1 MQISQSVRVRGAR
14 WRVLDVRSYD
24 DCQLVTLAGLT
35 PPYVGTTRRI
45 LTPFDTI
52 DLRRS
57 SCAAAPGSAGALAPR
72 LSRASRCESA
82 PAALQSALHARID
95 LLPHQ
100 LEPAFAMV
108 RGMGS
113 RVLLADEVGLGKTI
127 QAGLVCAE
135 LLARGAIDRVLVVA
149 PAGLRE
155 QWTHELAERF
165 SIAAANVDA
174 AALRRLTATLPV
186 GLNPW
191 STTAIAITSIDYI
204 KRPEFYP
211 LLLRAC
217 GISSLLTRRTA
228 SAAIP
233 IVTLP

>member
-1 MQISQSVRVRGAR
+1 MQISQHVRVRGAR
-14 WRVLDVRSYD
+14 WRVLDVRAYD

-35 PPYVGTTRRI
+35 PPFVGVTARG
-45 LTPFDTI
+45 LPPFDQI
-52 DLRRS
+52 DLVDRRARPRVVRPERWRRA
-57 SCAAAPGSAGALAPR
+57 CRGLLAENRPPG
-72 LSRASRCESA
+72 
-82 PAALQSALHARID
+82 ALQSALYARID

-100 LEPAFAMV
+100 LEPALAIV

-155 QWTHELAERF
+155 QWAHELAKRF

-174 AALRRLTATLPV
+174 PALRRLAATLPV

-191 STTAIAITSIDYI
+191 STQSIAVASIDYI
-204 KRPEFYP
+204 KRPEVLP
-211 LLLRAC
+211 
-217 GISSLLTRRTA
+217 
-228 SAAIP
+228 AAAA
-233 IVTLP
+233 